1 MKFKSDLIRILFFF
15 CAAAVISWQS
25 AAIAAQLQLNWVDN
39 SSDESGFNIERKTGT
54 TGTYAQIASVGANVT
69 SYTDS
74 SLTSSTTYCYRVN
87 AFNNAGTSLYSPEA
101 CATTPAPTIQTF
113 PVAVT
118 KMGTGTGTVSSSPAG
133 INCGST
139 CSGAFNSG
147 AIVALTASADSGSI
161 FAGWTGDTDCS
172 DGSLTM
178 NAGKNCTAAFNLQPV
193 TNTVSTNI
201 ANNATLSG
209 SSVVW
214 TATASSSPARVEFL
228 IDGVLSWTEFVS
240 PYQFNGDPSG
250 TLNTTTLTNSSHQ
263 LKVRA
268 VYADNST
275 PEKTISVTVSNTTTQ
290 QFTLTI
296 NVVKTITSGGT
307 GNGTVT
313 SSPSGINCGTA
324 CSASYN
330 SGTTITL
337 TATPGSGSAF
347 GGWTGCTNGVVT
359 LTANTACTATFN
371 PIAPQT
377 YTLSIIKSGTGNGT
391 VTSSPSGINCG
402 STCSATYNS
411 GTAVSL
417 TPAPASGSTFAG
429 WSGTGCASGTVTMNA
444 NITCTASFQPTVN
457 QLQSRIGVFRSGTG
471 EWFLDDNGNGQW
483 DTGDVYIRSFGK
495 SGDLP
500 VVGSWSGN
508 GVSNIG
514 TFTPATG
521 MWQLDTNGDGVLDC
535 AVDTCAGSFG
545 QSGDFPV
552 TREIGGTTGTMIGTY
567 TPETTVKIN
576 GRNRVRRGHWRFDNN
591 DNSTFDGCSIDQCD
605 TFSVVG
611 EIPVVGDWNGTGIE
625 QIALFTSKDGTW
637 YLDRNENEKWDGC
650 NKDKCLGQFGTKGD
664 IPIVGDWDG
673 TGKVRIGVFRPST
686 SMWYLDLNGNGKL
699 DACGVDACIGPFG
712 QPGDLPVVG
721 KW

>member
-1 MKFKSDLIRILFFF
+1 MKFNSNLIRVLFVA
-15 CAAAVISWQS
+15 CISAAITWESV
-25 AAIAAQLQLNWVDN
+25 AIAAQFQLSWADN

-87 AFNNAGTSLYSPEA
+87 AFNNAGTSPYSPEA
-101 CATTPAPTIQTF
+101 CATTPAMVQTF
-113 PVAVT
+113 SLAVAKT
-118 KMGTGTGTVSSSPAG
+118 GTGTGTVSSSPAG
-133 INCGST
+133 INCGSI
-139 CSGAFNSG
+139 CSGTVNSG
-147 AIVALTASADSGSI
+147 AIVALTASAGSGSV

-178 NAGKNCTAAFNLQPV
+178 NAGKNCTATFNLQPV

-201 ANNATLSG
+201 ANNAILSG

-228 IDGVLSWTEFVS
+228 IDGVLAWTESAS

-250 TLNTTTLTNSSHQ
+250 TLNTTSLTNSSHQ

-275 PEKTISVTVSNTTTQ
+275 AEKTITVTVSNTTTQ

-296 NVVKTITSGGT
+296 NVVKSITSSGT

-313 SSPSGINCGTA
+313 SSPSGINCGST

-330 SGTTITL
+330 SATTVTL
-337 TATPGSGSAF
+337 TATPANGSTF

-359 LTANTACTATFN
+359 LTANTSCTATFN

-377 YTLSIIKSGTGNGT
+377 YTLSIVKSGTGNGT

-411 GTAVSL
+411 GTAVTL

-429 WSGTGCASGTVTMNA
+429 WSGTGCTGGNVTMSA
-444 NITCTASFQPTVN
+444 NTTCTATFQSSVN
-457 QLQSRIGVFRSGTG
+457 QLQSRIGVFRSSTE

-483 DTGDVYIRSFGK
+483 DAGDIYINSFGH

-500 VVGSWSGN
+500 VVGSWRGN
-508 GVSNIG
+508 GLSNIG
-514 TFTPATG
+514 TFTPTTG
-521 MWQLDTNGDGVLDC
+521 TWQLDTNGDGVLDC
-535 AVDTCAGSFG
+535 AVDSCGSSFG
-545 QSGDFPV
+545 KPGDFPV
-552 TREIGGTTGTMIGTY
+552 TREMGGTTGTVIGTY
-567 TPETTVKIN
+567 TPESIVRIN
-576 GRNRVRRGHWRFDNN
+576 GRNKIKRGRWQFDIN
-591 DNSTFDGCSIDQCD
+591 DNSAFDGCSIDQCD
-605 TFSVVG
+605 TVNAVG
-611 EIPVVGDWNGTGIE
+611 EMPVIGDWNGTGTE
-625 QIALFTSKDGTW
+625 EIALFVGKNGTW
-637 YLDRNENEKWDGC
+637 FLDRNANEKWDGC
-650 NKDKCLGQFGTKGD
+650 TKDKCLGQFGTKGD
-664 IPIVGDWDG
+664 LPIAGDWDG